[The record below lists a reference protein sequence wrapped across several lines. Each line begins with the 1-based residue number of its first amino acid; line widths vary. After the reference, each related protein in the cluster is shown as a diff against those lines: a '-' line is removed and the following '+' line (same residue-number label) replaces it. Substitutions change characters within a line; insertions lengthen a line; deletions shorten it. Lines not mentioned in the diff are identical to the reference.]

1 MTKKQFVEEI
11 LPLNEKAF
19 RLSFR
24 LLNDSDMAKD
34 VVQSVYC
41 KLWDEK
47 DKLDSLTNKEA
58 FVIKVTKNACLD
70 RLKLNKTHIDLEQFH
85 NIEEP
90 VHETTEKVE
99 LVKKIIK
106 SLPDKQRKIIELRD
120 IEAFTFEEI
129 SGVLE
134 IPLNN
139 IRVSLSI
146 ARKKVREELHKIY
159 NYGLRQN

>member
-1 MTKKQFVEEI
+1 
-11 LPLNEKAF
+11 
-19 RLSFR
+19 
-24 LLNDSDMAKD
+24 MAKD
-34 VVQSVYC
+34 MVQSIYC

-47 DKLDSLTNKEA
+47 NKLDSLTNKEA

-70 RLKLNKTHIDLEQFH
+70 KLKLNKSYTELEQYH
-85 NIEEP
+85 KVEEP

-99 LVKKIIK
+99 LTKKIIQ

-129 SGVLE
+129 SEILE